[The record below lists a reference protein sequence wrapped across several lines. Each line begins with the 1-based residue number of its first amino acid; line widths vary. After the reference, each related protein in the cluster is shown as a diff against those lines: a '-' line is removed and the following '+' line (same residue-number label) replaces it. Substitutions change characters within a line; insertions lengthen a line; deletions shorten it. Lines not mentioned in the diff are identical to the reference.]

1 MAIEYIC
8 TYNDYLDSFGLLSDE
23 EFGRLIRAGIRY
35 NAMGELTELEG
46 SLGVAFAVMR
56 AQIDRDRKRYDKRCE
71 KNRENALRRCAK
83 DGGSETD
90 DGSDGS
96 DRYRSLAMAA
106 NNKTKTNT
114 NTKNN
119 NNTNTK
125 TNNNNN
131 TNNKKI
137 PNPRGEADPYG
148 PFGPLGT
155 CGALRY
161 SFYTGHGADK
171 GAEAAA
177 DKSADTGANKNE
189 DDESR
194 ERAALAKKLIDAA
207 VAAAERNRRSVYGK

>member
-8 TYNDYLDSFGLLSDE
+8 TYNDYLDSFGPLSDE
-23 EFGRLIRAGIRY
+23 EFGKLIRAGIRY
-35 NAMGELTELEG
+35 NAMGEPTELDG

-71 KNRENALRRCAK
+71 KNRENINKRWQGKENAEEEPGK
-83 DGGSETD
+83 NGDSI
-90 DGSDGS
+90 
-96 DRYRSLAMAA
+96 RSYTNDT

-119 NNTNTK
+119 NNTK

-131 TNNKKI
+131 TNNKK
-137 PNPRGEADPYG
+137 NTDPRGEVDPYG

-155 CGALRY
+155 CGAQRY

-171 GAEAAA
+171 GADAPA
-177 DKSADTGANKNE
+177 DGETRGGEPQDMSVW
-189 DDESR
+189 
-194 ERAALAKKLIDAA
+194 AKKIIDAA
-207 VAAAERNRRSVYGK
+207 AAVAERNRRNEYGK